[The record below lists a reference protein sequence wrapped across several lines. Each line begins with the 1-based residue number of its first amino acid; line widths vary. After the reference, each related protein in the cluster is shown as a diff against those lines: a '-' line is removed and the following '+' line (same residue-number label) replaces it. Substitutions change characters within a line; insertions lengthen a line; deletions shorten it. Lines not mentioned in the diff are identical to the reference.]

1 MSGCTNFDGPLA
13 PFCAPVQ
20 GQQVPVGRTVEVTW
34 DPNWFNST
42 ETPMVLVQA
51 DFSLPANSGQTLGID
66 GFTSELIPTSAGRF
80 TWSVLPSYL
89 HSSTLATTARLFLAE
104 PSETNVTTRGNRIS
118 GPRVEIVSST
128 IGNNNN
134 LNNNNG
140 NNRGANQQQT
150 PASNGTNPIAIALPI
165 TFGIL
170 TLCFLGFC
178 VWFKRRHPDFFRGM
192 FAFNRRRF
200 GRRGGNSGGGRFGFG
215 RSKSTRLRGD
225 DIKVVTTDM
234 NGLRMNAMAMNG
246 GQDRNVFREEMRR
259 QERARY

>member
-13 PFCAPVQ
+13 PFCAPAQ
-20 GQQVPVGRTVEVTW
+20 GQQLPVGRTVEVIW

-51 DFSLPANSGQTLGID
+51 DFSIPTVSGQTAGID
-66 GFTSELIPTSAGRF
+66 GFTSELVPTSNGRF

-89 HSSTLATTARLFLAE
+89 HSSTLATTARIFLAE
-104 PSETNVTTRGNRIS
+104 PSETNVTTRGNRIP
-118 GPRVEIVSST
+118 GPRVEIVSASV
-128 IGNNNN
+128 
-134 LNNNNG
+134 LNNNN
-140 NNRGANQQQT
+140 NNNNNQNGANRNNQQQPLAT
-150 PASNGTNPIAIALPI
+150 GSNPIAIALPI
-165 TFGIL
+165 VFGIL

-178 VWFKRRHPDFFRGM
+178 VWFKRRNPDFFRGM
-192 FAFNRRRF
+192 FAFAR
-200 GRRGGNSGGGRFGFG
+200 RRGGSRRGGGRFGLG
-215 RSKSTRLRGD
+215 RSKSRLRGD

-259 QERARY
+259 QDRARY